1 MNYCELFTVNIITEF
16 LLSLNQSEILN
27 KKIYLPQKIPK
38 LYRYLVPERAVEHT
52 CRTGHARP
60 GLGHAVA
67 CSATSC
73 GLPATYAVLSLRLPV
88 LSKLLKATATEMVA
102 SKDPTQA
109 VNTTTYNFTV
119 AN

>member
-1 MNYCELFTVNIITEF
+1 M
-16 LLSLNQSEILN
+16 N
-27 KKIYLPQKIPK
+27 KKIFLPQKIPK
-38 LYRYLVPERAVEHT
+38 LYRDSLFLVPERAVEHT

-60 GLGHAVA
+60 GLGHVVA

-88 LSKLLKATATEMVA
+88 LRKLLKATATEMVA

-109 VNTTTYNFTV
+109 VNTSTYNFTV
-119 AN
+119 ANIPNQ